1 MEMQIRMVSAAS
13 RAITFKKQN
22 PMAIDEEA
30 FQHIAD
36 YIKQLRIKD
45 ETIKRAMIAAAGRA
59 FKIAHDNPD
68 VSEKELLK
76 RFVEQIPL
84 ILESMEEN
92 Y

>member
-1 MEMQIRMVSAAS
+1 MEIKIRMMTAAS
-13 RAITFKKQN
+13 QAIAFKKQN

-36 YIKQLRIKD
+36 YIQQSRIKD
-45 ETIKRAMIAAAGRA
+45 ETIKMAMIAAAGKA

-76 RFVEQIPL
+76 QFVEQIPV
-84 ILESMEEN
+84 ILEGMEEN
-92 Y
+92 

>member
-1 MEMQIRMVSAAS
+1 MEIKIRMMTAAS
-13 RAITFKKQN
+13 KAIAFKKQN

-30 FQHIAD
+30 FQHISD
-36 YIKQLRIKD
+36 YIQQSRISD
-45 ETIKRAMIAAAGRA
+45 ETIKRAMIAAAGKA

-68 VSEKELLK
+68 LSEKELLK
-76 RFVEQIPL
+76 QFVEQIPL